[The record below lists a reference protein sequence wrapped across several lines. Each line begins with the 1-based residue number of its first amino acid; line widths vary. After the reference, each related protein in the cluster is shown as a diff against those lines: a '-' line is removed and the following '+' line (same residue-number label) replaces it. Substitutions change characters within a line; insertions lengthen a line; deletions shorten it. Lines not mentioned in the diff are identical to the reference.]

1 LHCKKNCTKNISYS
15 TQSTFC
21 KLAVRRVEQLQHCAS
36 IIPKIKMSEN
46 VVKITNPGYKKV
58 FRLFDRKN
66 NKAIADVIVNA
77 GEVIDDS
84 KPYEIFDPDH
94 TWKRKTV
101 TDFYAKELQVQIFDK
116 GKCVYKVPEINEIRD
131 YCREQINT
139 LWDEVLR
146 FENPHKY
153 YVDLSEELWNIKN
166 KLLKEHTLL

>member
-1 LHCKKNCTKNISYS
+1 LTTANLMRFS
-15 TQSTFC
+15 TRIIHGRG
-21 KLAVRRVEQLQHCAS
+21 KL
-36 IIPKIKMSEN
+36 
-46 VVKITNPGYKKV
+46 
-58 FRLFDRKN
+58 
-66 NKAIADVIVNA
+66 
-77 GEVIDDS
+77 
-84 KPYEIFDPDH
+84 
-94 TWKRKTV
+94 
-101 TDFYAKELQVQIFDK
+101 FYAKELQVQIFDK

>member
-1 LHCKKNCTKNISYS
+1 
-15 TQSTFC
+15 
-21 KLAVRRVEQLQHCAS
+21 
-36 IIPKIKMSEN
+36 
-46 VVKITNPGYKKV
+46 
-58 FRLFDRKN
+58 LFDRKN

-146 FENPHKY
+146 
-153 YVDLSEELWNIKN
+153 
-166 KLLKEHTLL
+166 LKIRTILCRLE